1 MSTRR
6 RRLIVLMTLSLALVI
21 TAILLNRWD
30 REATPQQR
38 ARVLA
43 GQACATMGKVV
54 DAINADAASSR
65 VMNWMDEATA
75 ASAEAADLDPRW
87 RSLTSGVEAVHF
99 ALKEDDASAARVGI
113 SVVEA
118 QCKSAGVSVVD

>member
-6 RRLIVLMTLSLALVI
+6 WRLIILIASSLALLI

-30 REATPQQR
+30 GDATPQQR
-38 ARVLA
+38 ARESARLA
-43 GQACATMGKVV
+43 CSTMERVV

-65 VMNWMDEATA
+65 VMTWMDEATA